1 MYLSLTV
8 FNERLSDVLC
18 GASLGFCK
26 KIPIHLAKRA
36 VLWYSDI
43 SRGGDARVGL
53 YLICPKEITM
63 LPTPKNYAI
72 YPSVIPADREVEL
85 IIAPTEK
92 AFLLIEG
99 EEYDIGITSVNAD
112 EPNYHKSETCRYLKA
127 TAHDGVLRFTYTF
140 PGEMEHL
147 VFLSHGETKMQ
158 EFNVYSLKEDL
169 YRLRPLRGDFHSHS
183 YRSDGKRDP
192 AALAGHFREQGYDFF
207 ALTDHNRYYPGREID
222 ETYAG
227 VKMGLTRVFGE
238 EVHAPGSVVHIVH
251 VGGKSSVADLYV
263 HDREGYE
270 AAIADY
276 MTKVPAH
283 VPEEFRLRY
292 ACCMWVTDR
301 IHEAEGLAIFAH
313 PYWAPGGSRMYNVTD
328 EYAKLL
334 LESGMFDAY
343 ELVGGM
349 GQVGINRSIALW
361 ADLRVEGLKISV
373 VGSSDVHGLEKAA
386 TFPYLFTICFA
397 EENENGSIIE
407 AVKNGRSVAVEM
419 TNDEYA
425 RHYRCYGSL
434 RLVSYAQFLL
444 RTYFPAMARIEQGEG
459 VAMRAYAVGEAEAQL
474 IELQA
479 QLADNFRQRF
489 FGQMPPALPTP
500 AMLAFEDK
508 WRAVHLNGPVSKG
521 SLVYTDKVNRQ
532 I

>member
-1 MYLSLTV
+1 
-8 FNERLSDVLC
+8 
-18 GASLGFCK
+18 
-26 KIPIHLAKRA
+26 
-36 VLWYSDI
+36 
-43 SRGGDARVGL
+43 
-53 YLICPKEITM
+53 M

>member
-1 MYLSLTV
+1 
-8 FNERLSDVLC
+8 
-18 GASLGFCK
+18 
-26 KIPIHLAKRA
+26 
-36 VLWYSDI
+36 
-43 SRGGDARVGL
+43 
-53 YLICPKEITM
+53 M

-72 YPSVIPADREVEL
+72 YPSVIPADREVE
-85 IIAPTEK
+85 ITIVPCEK
-92 AFLLIEG
+92 AFLLVEG
-99 EEYDIGITSVNAD
+99 EEYDIGITHVGAD
-112 EPNYHKSETCRYLKA
+112 EPFYHKSQTRRFLKA
-127 TAHDGVLRFTYTF
+127 TAHGGVLRFTYTF

-147 VFLSHGETKMQ
+147 IFLSRGEIKMQ
-158 EFNVYSLKEDL
+158 EFNIYSLKEDL

-207 ALTDHNRYYPGREID
+207 ALTDHNRYFPGGEID

-227 VKMGLTRVFGE
+227 VKMGLTRVYGE

-251 VGGKSSVADLYV
+251 VGGKSGVADLYV

-270 AAIADY
+270 AAIAEY
-276 MTKVPAH
+276 MTRVPAH

-301 IHEAEGLAIFAH
+301 IHEAGGLAIFAH
-313 PYWAPGGSRMYNVTD
+313 PYWVPGGSRMVNVTT
-328 EYAKLL
+328 EYATMLL
-334 LESGMFDAY
+334 QSGMFDAY

-349 GQVGINRSIALW
+349 GQEGVNRSVALW
-361 ADLRVEGLKISV
+361 SDLRAEGLKISV
-373 VGSSDVHGLEKAA
+373 VGSSDVHGLEKAY
-386 TFPYLFTICFA
+386 TFPYYSTICFA
-397 EENENGSIIE
+397 EENENDSIIS
-407 AVKNGRSVAVEM
+407 AIKAGNSVAVEM

-434 RLVSYAQFLL
+434 RLVTYAQFLL
-444 RTYFPAMARIEQGEG
+444 RTYFPAMTRIEQGEG
-459 VAMRAYAVGEAEAQL
+459 VAMRAYAVGEADAQL

-479 QLADNFRQRF
+479 QLADNFRKRF

-500 AMLAFEDK
+500 AMIAFEEK
-508 WRAVHLNGPVSKG
+508 WREVQMNGPISKG
-521 SLVYTDKVNRQ
+521 SIVYTDKVSRQ